1 MSSLSYSSSSNNYK
15 NNIELNVNDIDL
27 IKISNT
33 ELLVLEYIE
42 SLNEDERKAMMIAK
56 SHLETS
62 FCIEKSN
69 GFINWK
75 KKHKK

>member
-1 MSSLSYSSSSNNYK
+1 MSK
-15 NNIELNVNDIDL
+15 NNKSNISFYIKENNDY
-27 IKISNT
+27 NT
-33 ELLVLEYIE
+33 EIQELSEIDILVLEYIE
-42 SLNEDERKAMMIAK
+42 TLTEDEKKAMNIAK
-56 SHLETS
+56 QHLETS